1 MEDTDFFIRE
11 IRKKNQL
18 AFRRLFDLLYKRL
31 VLYADS
37 YLCDR
42 DQSEDVVQEA
52 FVILW
57 ENIHYLEIRVSLK
70 SYMFKMVRNHSLQA
84 LKKKNV
90 TDEKEFLQLYATLH
104 SEYESTPEE
113 EEYDKVLYSRVLDIV
128 DTFPAQMQQIFKMR
142 FFENYKYREIA
153 EALNISIGSVKK
165 QISRAR
171 ADIHKAI
178 SIFVLL
184 GSFFR

>member
-90 TDEKEFLQLYATLH
+90 TDEKEFYSSMQRCIANMKVPPKKRNMTKY
-104 SEYESTPEE
+104 STAV
-113 EEYDKVLYSRVLDIV
+113 YW
-128 DTFPAQMQQIFKMR
+128 
-142 FFENYKYREIA
+142 
-153 EALNISIGSVKK
+153 IS
-165 QISRAR
+165 
-171 ADIHKAI
+171 
-178 SIFVLL
+178 
-184 GSFFR
+184 